1 MSTETEIKNAIA
13 SSSATNE
20 IVRLAVPSPRAA
32 LEAIDNDENVTSL
45 DWTDAEVAGEKVLD
59 VWGNRMGGEFRIYIV
74 QA

>member
-32 LEAIDNDENVTSL
+32 LDAIDNDENVTGL
-45 DWTDAEVAGEKVLD
+45 DWTDAEVGGEKVLD
-59 VWGNRMGGEFRIYIV
+59 VWGTRLGSDFRLFIV